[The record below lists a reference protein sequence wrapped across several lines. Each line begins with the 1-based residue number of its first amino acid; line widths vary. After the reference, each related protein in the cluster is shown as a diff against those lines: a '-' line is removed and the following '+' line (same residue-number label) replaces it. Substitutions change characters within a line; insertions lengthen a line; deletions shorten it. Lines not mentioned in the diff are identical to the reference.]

1 MPIKFL
7 ANKNTIIFG
16 QTGAGKTYFILEVIR
31 QQLIEPFPK
40 TIYYMYNIEQ
50 CFMKDWNKKE
60 MQKIKFI
67 EGLDFSQILSNE
79 PSMLIIDDLILSNNK
94 SVAEMFIL
102 GSHHKHVSLFYITQ
116 NLFPNCNLFRTMS
129 NNAHYYV
136 LFHNQRN
143 FRQVHTLARQI
154 YVGDDLKRILNA
166 YKRASKRQRGFI
178 VLSFPPELPEEF
190 TVVTDWWEI
199 CPSIYL

>member
-1 MPIKFL
+1 MK
-7 ANKNTIIFG
+7 K
-16 QTGAGKTYFILEVIR
+16 R
-31 QQLIEPFPK
+31 QE
-40 TIYYMYNIEQ
+40 
-50 CFMKDWNKKE
+50 
-60 MQKIKFI
+60 IKFI
-67 EGLDFSQILSNE
+67 VGLDFSQITTNE

-102 GSHHKHVSLFYITQ
+102 GSHHRNVSLFYITQ

-154 YVGDDLKRILNA
+154 YVGEDLKRIFNA
-166 YKRASKRQRGFI
+166 YKRASKQQRGFI

>member
-16 QTGAGKTYFILEVIR
+16 QTGAGKTCFILEVIK
-31 QQLIEPFPK
+31 QQLINPFPK
-40 TIYYMYNIEQ
+40 KIYYMYNIEQ
-50 CFMKDWNKKE
+50 CFMKDWNKTEKQE
-60 MQKIKFI
+60 IKFI
-67 EGLDFSQILSNE
+67 EGLDFSQITSNE

-102 GSHHKHVSLFYITQ
+102 GSHHKKVSLFYITQ

-129 NNAHYYV
+129 SNTHYYV